1 MSGMVDMDSG
11 IGMQATDETQT
22 ETRSSSARGLRR
34 AVSVGALLF
43 LGVAVAVMAGFL
55 LFASWV
61 ADLRSV
67 QATRAADG
75 IVVLTGGYDR
85 IGAAL
90 ELLEEERGSR
100 LLISGVNPSTSRDV
114 LRRTFA
120 SDAARF
126 RCCVD
131 VDKVALDTIGNAV
144 ETSRW
149 AADRGYSS
157 LIVVTNDYHMPR
169 SLLEM
174 RRYMAGVE
182 LIPHAVAAP
191 RKSESSVSDEAA
203 RYRLLFAEYIKYSA
217 AQFRHLI
224 APLTGDQLHTQRAA
238 LLPGS

>member
-1 MSGMVDMDSG
+1 MDSG
-11 IGMQATDETQT
+11 IGMQATDETQN
-22 ETRSSSARGLRR
+22 EKRSSSARAWRR
-34 AVSVGALLF
+34 AASVGAIVF
-43 LGVAVAVMAGFL
+43 LGAAAAVIVGFL

-61 ADLRSV
+61 SDLRSV

-90 ELLEEERGSR
+90 KLLEEERGSR

-120 SDAARF
+120 SDVARF

-131 VDKVALDTIGNAV
+131 VDNVALDTIGNAV

-174 RRYMAGVE
+174 RRYMAGIE
-182 LIPHAVAAP
+182 LIPHAVAA
-191 RKSESSVSDEAA
+191 RRNDEQSVSDEAA

-224 APLTGDQLHTQRAA
+224 APLRDDQLQTQRAA
-238 LLPGS
+238 LVPGS